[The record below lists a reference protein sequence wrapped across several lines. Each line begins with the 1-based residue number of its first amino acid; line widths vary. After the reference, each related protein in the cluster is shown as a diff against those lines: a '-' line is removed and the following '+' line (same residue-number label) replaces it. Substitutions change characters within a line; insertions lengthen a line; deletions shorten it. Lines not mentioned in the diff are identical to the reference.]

1 MFFLNTWNIYKEFF
15 ELFQGTDY
23 QCICGPLASRT
34 YLCIQGIWWPHKS
47 QFQLCIPNTSCCS
60 SRCWVYFCCSRRC
73 CFGSRF
79 SVLSSPL
86 SVVWFVLCVGL
97 LWLAWACAACNIGWA
112 DSPPPPVSAQH
123 PIPRSPCC
131 HSRFTGLK
139 DAEGEQLQLKPVFHS
154 PLLSSRTE

>member
-1 MFFLNTWNIYKEFF
+1 MFFKTVETFIKNSLNFSKA
-15 ELFQGTDY
+15 Q
-23 QCICGPLASRT
+23 
-34 YLCIQGIWWPHKS
+34 
-47 QFQLCIPNTSCCS
+47 IPNTFVALWLLALTYAYRVSDGHINLNFNCAFQTLLVVPLVVGFIFVVLAVVVS
-60 SRCWVYFCCSRRC
+60 V
-73 CFGSRF
+73 RF

-86 SVVWFVLCVGL
+86 SVVWFVLYVGL

-154 PLLSSRTE
+154 PLLSSRAE